1 MAGSAVTERGMVDP
15 AMPGLKDAARHH
27 VGIALGVAVDRVGDQ
42 S

>member
-1 MAGSAVTERGMVDP
+1 MAESAVTKRGMVDP
-15 AMPGLKDAARHH
+15 AMPGLKDAPRQH